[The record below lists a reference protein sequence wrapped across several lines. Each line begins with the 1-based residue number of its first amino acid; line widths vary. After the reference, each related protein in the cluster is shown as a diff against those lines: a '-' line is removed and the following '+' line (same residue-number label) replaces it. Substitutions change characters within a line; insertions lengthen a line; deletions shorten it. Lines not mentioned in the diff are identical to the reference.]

1 MKRKVS
7 YLALF
12 TAFVLF
18 INSAV
23 IQKPDRETQSSPNVL
38 LSDSSSLRSHDI
50 HPEFY
55 FSELYLRQLEML
67 FVSSGRLTASVYP
80 NISISRDSFPQNE
93 PSVKISR
100 KNSNIILAAWRD
112 FRTGVDP
119 AVRRIGYSRSTD
131 GGITWD
137 NSRLLPVHDA
147 MHPRASDP
155 AVCTDTAGNFYIS
168 TISLNNSN
176 LDGIV
181 VVYKSTNQGLSFDYS
196 FNIAP
201 HIDTMQFDD
210 KEYITCDLVPGSPY
224 RNNIYVAWAGYD
236 SLTVCRSTDGGL
248 SWSDRIHHQQNGGGT
263 GLIPV
268 VGAEGEVYIIWMGS
282 TFDLGP
288 GIYFNKS
295 TNGGLNFSSD
305 ILVDS
310 IFTTSF
316 LRLPSMAVDISNR
329 QRHGYIYAVWS
340 NANGTSY
347 EDVFF
352 KFSSDRGS
360 TWSARK
366 RINNDSLGNGKS
378 QYWPW
383 ISVNELGNIFIIY
396 FDNRNTQPQM
406 VEAYFAYST
415 NGGESFINEV
425 LSTQQFSVNG
435 PNFNV
440 RFGDYIGID
449 SWSGKIVPVW
459 TDQRAGAY
467 NQEIYTAVIVDSL
480 IGIKPIAGV
489 IPQEFRLHQNYPN
502 PFNPATTIK
511 FEIPKQTTVSLKIFD
526 VLGREVITLINAPLR
541 AGAYAETWNAEGFSS
556 GVYFYRLETQD
567 FTDTKKMILIK

>member
-1 MKRKVS
+1 MSRLLR
-7 YLALF
+7 LAEKIL
-12 TAFVLF
+12 TLLLPHG
-18 INSAV
+18 V
-23 IQKPDRETQSSPNVL
+23 I
-38 LSDSSSLRSHDI
+38 
-50 HPEFY
+50 
-55 FSELYLRQLEML
+55 SE
-67 FVSSGRLTASVYP
+67 P
-80 NISISRDSFPQNE
+80 
-93 PSVKISR
+93 
-100 KNSNIILAAWRD
+100 
-112 FRTGVDP
+112 GVNP

-137 NSRLLPVHDA
+137 ISRLLPPHDA

-176 LDGIV
+176 WDGIP
-181 VVYKSTNQGLSFDYS
+181 VVYKSTNHGLSFDYS
-196 FNIAP
+196 VSIAP
-201 HIDTMQFDD
+201 HTDTTQFDD

-236 SLTVCRSTDGGL
+236 SLTVCRSTDAGL
-248 SWSDRIHHQQNGGGT
+248 SWSPRIHHQQNGGGT

-268 VGAEGEVYIIWMGS
+268 VGADGEVYIIWMGR

-288 GIYFNKS
+288 GIYFYKS
-295 TNGGLNFSSD
+295 TNGGLNFSTD

-310 IFTTSF
+310 IVSSSF
-316 LRLPSMAVDISNR
+316 MRFPSMAADISGGA
-329 QRHGYIYAVWS
+329 RHGYIYAVWS
-340 NANGTSY
+340 NVNLSSAGD

-360 TWSARK
+360 TWSMRK
-366 RINNDSLGNGKS
+366 RVNDDSPGNGKR

-396 FDNRNTQPQM
+396 FDTRHTPLPEI

-415 NGGESFINEV
+415 NGGASFINGV
-425 LSTQQFSVNG
+425 LSTEQFSVVC
-435 PNFNV
+435 PYSDV

-449 SWSGKIVPVW
+449 SWGGKIVPVW
-459 TDQRAGAY
+459 TDQRAGGY

-480 IGIKPIAGV
+480 IGIKPIADV

-502 PFNPATTIK
+502 PFNPTTTIK
-511 FEIPKQTTVSLKIFD
+511 FEIPEQTAASLKIFD
-526 VLGREVITLINAPLR
+526 ILGREVVTLINAPLR
-541 AGAYAETWNAEGFSS
+541 AGIYSETWNAEGLSS
-556 GVYFYRLETQD
+556 GVYFYRLETPD